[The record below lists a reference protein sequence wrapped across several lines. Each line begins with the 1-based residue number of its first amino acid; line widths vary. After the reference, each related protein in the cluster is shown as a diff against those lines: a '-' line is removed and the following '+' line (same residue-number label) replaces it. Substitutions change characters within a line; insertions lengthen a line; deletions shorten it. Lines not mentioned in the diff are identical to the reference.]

1 MKMRTTELLH
11 DAAKGLDTLP
21 AVDAACLLAEGQAAA
36 AAVVKAAASPIAEGG
51 LLMAKAIRGGGNL
64 VYAAAGSSG
73 LMAAADGMELPGTFG
88 IPTSRIRIL
97 MSGGLP
103 TDARMPGH
111 TEDDTEEAARA
122 ASFIGPDDTVITVS
136 ASGSTPYALEI
147 ARRAIATGANVIAI
161 ANNEGA
167 PLFQHAHVAICL
179 STPPELV
186 AGSTRMGAGTA
197 QKIALNMMSTTMG
210 IALGHVHDGMMVN
223 VQADNAK
230 LRDRATGMVARIANV
245 SEEDARARIDET
257 NGAVKLA
264 VLLAA
269 GAETRAAAD
278 ALLSE
283 NEDHLR
289 AALARLQSRPVRAG
303 SL

>member
-1 MKMRTTELLH
+1 MKMRTTEMLN
-11 DAAKGLDTLP
+11 DAAQGLDTLP
-21 AVDAACLLAEGQAAA
+21 SADAARLLAEGQAAA
-36 AAVVKAAASPIAEGG
+36 ADVVKTAAGPIADGG
-51 LLMAKAIRGGGNL
+51 LLMADTIRRGGNL

-88 IPTSRIRIL
+88 IPVESIRIL

-111 TEDDTEEAARA
+111 TEDDTDEAAQA
-122 ASFIGPDDTVITVS
+122 ATFIAPNDTVITVS
-136 ASGSTPYALEI
+136 ASGSTPYAVEI
-147 ARRAIATGANVIAI
+147 ACRARATGASVIAI
-161 ANNEGA
+161 ANNSGA
-167 PLFQHAHVAICL
+167 PLFEQAHVAICL
-179 STPPELV
+179 ATPPEMV

-197 QKIALNMMSTTMG
+197 QKIALNMMSTIMG

-230 LRDRATGMVARIANV
+230 LRDRAAGMVARIANV
-245 SEEDARARIDET
+245 TDSSARAHLDQT
-257 NGAVKLA
+257 DGAVKPA
-264 VLLAA
+264 ILLAA
-269 GAETRAAAD
+269 GAESRGEAE

-289 AALARLQSRPVRAG
+289 AALAHLQSRPVPAG